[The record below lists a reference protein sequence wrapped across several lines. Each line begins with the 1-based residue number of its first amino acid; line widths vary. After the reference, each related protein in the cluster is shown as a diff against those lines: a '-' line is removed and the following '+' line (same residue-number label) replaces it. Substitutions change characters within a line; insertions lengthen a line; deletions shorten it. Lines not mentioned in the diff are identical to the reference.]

1 MGAPVIDPPG
11 NKEKI
16 IFASS
21 ILSFFNS
28 EMRGVLRNIKRGSYT
43 TDNSPTVSIFN
54 WKPIPLEK
62 TIVDMATSI
71 SEILKRGEQV

>member
-1 MGAPVIDPPG
+1 M
-11 NKEKI
+11 K
-16 IFASS
+16 
-21 ILSFFNS
+21 
-28 EMRGVLRNIKRGSYT
+28 GVLRNIKRGSYT

-71 SEILKRGEQV
+71 SEILKREEKV